1 MPSTVTPVPNIERIM
16 TARYLES
23 TQTLCVYHPQWG
35 EIARWTLKKDHVH
48 DYFPAA
54 LQSEGPHHFPTE
66 LYRLIKEN
74 GASSLHDYGLL
85 HFHPQTDAKVK
96 ALLLQAYQQER
107 KVLIIEVSPQENNGK
122 LFCTTPMFVQAGAER
137 SPRLNEEIY
146 ARDGLSIPP
155 NILHVVFS
163 D

>member
-1 MPSTVTPVPNIERIM
+1 MPSTVTPAPNIERIM

-35 EIARWTLKKDHVH
+35 EIARWTLTKDYVH

-66 LYRLIKEN
+66 LYRLIKDD
-74 GASSLHDYGLL
+74 GTAWKHDYGLL
-85 HFHPQTDAKVK
+85 RFHAQTDAKV
-96 ALLLQAYQQER
+96 AGLLLQAYRQER
-107 KVLIIEVSPQENNGK
+107 KVLIVEASPQDVHGK
-122 LFCTTPMFVQAGAER
+122 LFCTTPMFIQAGPDRAPSLSEDI
-137 SPRLNEEIY
+137 E
-146 ARDGLSIPP
+146 ARGGLSLPKK
-155 NILHVVFS
+155 ILHVIFS